1 MARAQKHKWIFQAR
15 FRAHAFGWKS
25 QPAITRVREAVS
37 EIKKVARKDPIL
49 GAEGAVLFL
58 QRVSAAL
65 ERIDSSSGSMG
76 TAVNNALH
84 ALVPIICEAPADDAT
99 RDEWL
104 ARLWQA
110 YLDDEMPYIEAL
122 AEFWGDLCVTPRR
135 ASQWADD
142 LAPFVRA
149 SWSRGNGYYN
159 GTPACLSCLLAAGR
173 HDELLALIE
182 HAPYIWWFYR
192 QYGVRALAALGRV
205 DEAIEYAHASLGLN
219 DNEAALAR
227 LCEEV
232 LLAAGRVDEAYERYA
247 IAGNQASSYLA
258 TFRAI
263 ARKYPEKEK
272 HQVLTDL
279 IASTPGEEGKW
290 FATAKHLKLHDLA
303 VKLAKESPCE
313 PATLNRAARDHLE
326 THPAFARAVA
336 LASLRWLTE
345 GWGYEITSA
354 DVHAAHDYAM
364 RAAEALGRQAET
376 RAAIIEI
383 ISGSGSSDN
392 FVLQVLG
399 SLLGLR

>member
-110 YLDDEMPYIEAL
+110 YLDDAMPYIEAL

-159 GTPACLSCLLAAGR
+159 GTAACLSCLLAAGR

-219 DNEAALAR
+219 DSEAALAR

-232 LLAAGRVDEAYERYA
+232 LLAARRVDEAYERYA
-247 IAGNQASSYLA
+247 IAGNQANSRLA

-263 ARKYPEKEK
+263 ARKYTRQRE
-272 HQVLTDL
+272 
-279 IASTPGEEGKW
+279 APG
-290 FATAKHLKLHDLA
+290 
-303 VKLAKESPCE
+303 
-313 PATLNRAARDHLE
+313 ARRSDRVYTGRGGEVVRH
-326 THPAFARAVA
+326 
-336 LASLRWLTE
+336 
-345 GWGYEITSA
+345 
-354 DVHAAHDYAM
+354 
-364 RAAEALGRQAET
+364 RQASKAP
-376 RAAIIEI
+376 RPRGAACQR
-383 ISGSGSSDN
+383 
-392 FVLQVLG
+392 VPL
-399 SLLGLR
+399 